1 MTALFFYL
9 FSPSRSLAESTLK
22 EKLFSSPEY
31 TTDKSASRWSSRTLI
46 NFKHFDSGM
55 PSENTPLVGPD
66 VPRQRPFVDD
76 DLVDPISPYVV
87 REGSEIHGGERA
99 DEMMM
104 PRLHRSK
111 TFSETLNPDPSMSL
125 PVSVNNPLN
134 LGRRLSVFPGNN
146 FDELYKRVDSL
157 KLMRP
162 FRLIGHVMRLVDW
175 ENYRLSDEE
184 IGKLKKRQVKDFYS
198 TQNDLIDRYEDIDM
212 LLDTGIQLQMIQNY
226 ADNTSTDSSFNN
238 TESDGDDDEVDVEDQ
253 TLLPQKNDCLT
264 VPISSKKMKKKFSAD
279 TEISETSKSTR
290 KKRHILPSA
299 VPGNIDLEGAK
310 ILGSPHQSSS
320 AIVQYAIYFNFFL
333 NVVLLAGK
341 IVVVYLSDSLSLVA
355 SLVDSALDFLSTL
368 IIFIANKYA
377 IKASSKFPVGR
388 KQLEPIG
395 VLIFS
400 VIIILSFSQVL
411 IECLKQLLASGADKE
426 TVTLT
431 KTAIVIMVGTIST
444 KFIGYEL
451 CKNINNS
458 SVQALVEDAKT
469 DIVFNVFSLIFPA
482 IGVFLDIWWFD
493 PLGATLLCCYVIVQW
508 WMITFE
514 HIDHLSGSNAPKED
528 YQQVL
533 YMIVRFTDEIAKVKN
548 YRLYH
553 MGDQVN
559 AEVDIVLQ
567 NPEMSLK
574 DCHDL
579 GESLQYAI
587 ETLPYV
593 NRCFVHID
601 YKVRNYVGHLNG

>member
-1 MTALFFYL
+1 
-9 FSPSRSLAESTLK
+9 
-22 EKLFSSPEY
+22 
-31 TTDKSASRWSSRTLI
+31 
-46 NFKHFDSGM
+46 M
-55 PSENTPLVGPD
+55 PKK
-66 VPRQRPFVDD
+66 RPFIDD
-76 DLVDPISPYVV
+76 DSVDPISPYVV
-87 REGSEIHGGERA
+87 REETEGHSSERA
-99 DEMMM
+99 DEAMM

-111 TFSETLNPDPSMSL
+111 TFSETLNLDHSVSL

-162 FRLIGHVMRLVDW
+162 FRLIGHVMRLVNW
-175 ENYRLSDEE
+175 KNYKLTDEE
-184 IGKLKKRQVKDFYS
+184 IGKIKKRQVRDFYRE
-198 TQNDLIDRYEDIDM
+198 QNDLIDRYEDIDM

-226 ADNTSTDSSFNN
+226 ADNTSTD
-238 TESDGDDDEVDVEDQ
+238 TTSDNSEFDGNDDEQALVPRNADS
-253 TLLPQKNDCLT
+253 LT
-264 VPISSKKMKKKFSAD
+264 VPLSAQNMKKKFSAD
-279 TEISETSKSTR
+279 TEISETSKGTR

-310 ILGSPHQSSS
+310 ILGSPHESSS
-320 AIVQYAIYFNFFL
+320 SIVLYAIYFNFFL

-341 IVVVYLSDSLSLVA
+341 IVVVYLSDSLSLIA

-368 IIFIANKYA
+368 IIFIANRYA

-411 IECLKQLLASGADKE
+411 IECLKQLFASGAEKE

-431 KTAIVIMVGTIST
+431 RTAIAIMVGTIST
-444 KFIGYEL
+444 KFVGYEL

-458 SVQALVEDAKT
+458 SVRALVEDAKT

-482 IGVFLDIWWFD
+482 VGVFLDIWWID

-567 NPEMSLK
+567 NPKMSLK

>member
-1 MTALFFYL
+1 MSANRRD
-9 FSPSRSLAESTLK
+9 SCANRQST
-22 EKLFSSPEY
+22 
-31 TTDKSASRWSSRTLI
+31 RTI
-46 NFKHFDSGM
+46 SNCKQSDAAM
-55 PSENTPLVGPD
+55 ASENSPLIGLN
-66 VPRQRPFVDD
+66 VPKQRPFVDD
-76 DLVDPISPYVV
+76 DSVDPISPYVI
-87 REGSEIHGGERA
+87 REETEGHSSERA
-99 DEMMM
+99 DEAMM

-111 TFSETLNPDPSMSL
+111 TFSETLNLDPSVSL
-125 PVSVNNPLN
+125 PISVNNPLN

-162 FRLIGHVMRLVDW
+162 FRLIGHVMRLVNW
-175 ENYRLSDEE
+175 KNYKLTDEE
-184 IGKLKKRQVKDFYS
+184 IGKITKRQVRDFYRE
-198 TQNDLIDRYEDIDM
+198 QNDLIDRYEDIDM

-226 ADNTSTDSSFNN
+226 ADNTSTD
-238 TESDGDDDEVDVEDQ
+238 TTSDNSKSDC
-253 TLLPQKNDCLT
+253 NDYEQALVPRKADSLT
-264 VPISSKKMKKKFSAD
+264 IPLSAQNMKKKFSAD
-279 TEISETSKSTR
+279 TEISETSKGTR

-310 ILGSPHQSSS
+310 ILGSPHESSS

-341 IVVVYLSDSLSLVA
+341 IVVVYLSDSLSLIA

-368 IIFIANKYA
+368 IIFIANRYA

-411 IECLKQLLASGADKE
+411 IECLKQLFASGAEKE

-431 KTAIVIMVGTIST
+431 RTAIVIMVGTIST
-444 KFIGYEL
+444 KFVGYEL

-458 SVQALVEDAKT
+458 SVRALVEDAKT

-482 IGVFLDIWWFD
+482 VGVFLDIWWFD

-567 NPEMSLK
+567 NPKMSLK